1 MIKEILAI
9 FKSDS
14 LMERA
19 YNRSFDM
26 LHLTL
31 QMFLEAK
38 NVLRE
43 TEENNLDIDID
54 DQDSEV
60 NKYQRDVRRDVFNHL
75 VLSGNEQLA
84 SGLALVSIVID
95 IERIG
100 DFTKNIAAIAKN
112 HKLKLSAGIFEER
125 LQKLESAVEDS
136 FVRTIKIF
144 EESDEEGGLQLINE
158 YKWISKEADD
168 MIDAL
173 IKEADPQIKSGSAAA
188 LTLYLRSLKR
198 VHSHLRN
205 VVTSVVN
212 PFHRIGYK
220 PKKKKKI

>member
-1 MIKEILAI
+1 MIKEILGI
-9 FKSDS
+9 FRKDS

-19 YNRSFDM
+19 YHRSFDM
-26 LHLTL
+26 LHLT
-31 QMFLEAK
+31 QSMFLEAK

-43 TEENNLDIDID
+43 TEENNLEIDID

-60 NKYQRDVRRDVFNHL
+60 NKYQRDVRKDVFNHL

-112 HKLKLSAGIFEER
+112 YKTRLTAGIFEER
-125 LQKLESAVEDS
+125 LKKMETSVEDS
-136 FVRTIKIF
+136 FARTIQVF
-144 EESDEEGGLQLINE
+144 EKSDEEAGRVLIQE

-168 MIDAL
+168 IIDAL
-173 IKEADPQIKSGSAAA
+173 IQEVDPTINAGCAAA

-220 PKKKKKI
+220 PKKKKF

>member
-1 MIKEILAI
+1 MIKEILAV
-9 FKSDS
+9 FRKDT

-19 YNRSFDM
+19 FQRSYEM
-26 LHLTL
+26 LHLTQ

-43 TEENNLDIDID
+43 TDTNNLEIDID

-60 NKYQRDVRRDVFNHL
+60 NKYQRDVRKDVFSHL
-75 VLSGNEQLA
+75 VISGNEQLS
-84 SGLALVSIVID
+84 SGLALITIIID

-100 DFTKNIAAIAKN
+100 DFTKIIAAIAKKYKA
-112 HKLKLSAGIFEER
+112 KLTAGIFEER
-125 LQKLESAVEDS
+125 LMKLEQAIDDS
-136 FVRTIKIF
+136 FSRTIKIF
-144 EESDEEGGLQLINE
+144 EESNEEAGRELIKE
-158 YKWISKEADD
+158 YKWISIES
-168 MIDAL
+168 DAL
-173 IKEADPQIKSGSAAA
+173 IDSLIQEEDPTINAGCAAA
-188 LTLYLRSLKR
+188 LTLYIRSIKR

-220 PKKKKKI
+220 PKKQKG